1 MNYDVND
8 YEILSMVAD
17 NEEATEVLFRKYQPL
32 IVGLAKKIYSNIDAY
47 FFNHVENLMS
57 PSYGEIR
64 KSR

>member
-32 IVGLAKKIYSNIDAY
+32 IVGLAKIMDYLHFILEEY
-47 FFNHVENLMS
+47 VPGFLHVL
-57 PSYGEIR
+57 P
-64 KSR
+64 

>member
-32 IVGLAKKIYSNIDAY
+32 IIGLAKKIYSNT
-47 FFNHVENLMS
+47 
-57 PSYGEIR
+57 
-64 KSR
+64 